1 VLSLDLYEKTI
12 KSKVIYSGRI
22 LTLNVDTVLTP
33 KGATA
38 QREIVKHP
46 GAVAIVPVDSD
57 NCIYLVRQFRKPVES
72 ELLEIPAGKIEKGET
87 AEKCALRELVEEIGM
102 SAGKLNYI
110 TGFFTSPGFSNEI
123 LHLFMAMN
131 LKPVK
136 YHSTDEDEFI
146 EIKKFPI
153 AETIKMIIDG
163 HIKDSKTI
171 TGILLAD
178 KLLREGD

>member
-1 VLSLDLYEKTI
+1 
-12 KSKVIYSGRI
+12 
-22 LTLNVDTVLTP
+22 
-33 KGATA
+33 
-38 QREIVKHP
+38 
-46 GAVAIVPVDSD
+46 
-57 NCIYLVRQFRKPVES
+57 
-72 ELLEIPAGKIEKGET
+72 
-87 AEKCALRELVEEIGM
+87 
-102 SAGKLNYI
+102 
-110 TGFFTSPGFSNEI
+110 

-163 HIKDSKTI
+163 RIKDSKTI